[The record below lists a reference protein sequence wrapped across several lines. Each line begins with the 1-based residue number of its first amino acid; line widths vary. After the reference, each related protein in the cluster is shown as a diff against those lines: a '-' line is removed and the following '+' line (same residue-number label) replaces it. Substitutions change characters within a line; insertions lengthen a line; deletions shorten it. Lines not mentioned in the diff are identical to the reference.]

1 MRQFTIETP
10 DSGIKEKILHKI
22 NNKTKPPGSLG
33 ILEDIAL
40 QIGWIQQSTSPQL
53 NHPTILVFSGDHGIT
68 EEGVSPFPQEVTS
81 QMVLNFV
88 KEGAAINVFARQN
101 SIKVKVI
108 DAGVKGTFDP
118 PIQKQIINAKIA
130 KGTKNFFHGPAMTK
144 EQCQEAI
151 RRGAEIT
158 ENTIREGCN
167 IIGFGE
173 MGIGNTSSSAM
184 IMHLVTGQPLKVCAG
199 KGTGLDHEGINRK
212 KAILEKSLK
221 HYRNNRSPLDIL
233 SHFGGFELAMIVGG
247 ILQAAH
253 KKITLLIDGFN
264 VTAALLLAR
273 KIEPNV
279 QDYCIF
285 THQSNEKG
293 HQTMLKYIDAQPL
306 LQLNMRLGEGSGAAV
321 AYPIVKSS
329 VNFLNE
335 MASFDDAGVS
345 NRS

>member
-1 MRQFTIETP
+1 
-10 DSGIKEKILHKI
+10 
-22 NNKTKPPGSLG
+22 
-33 ILEDIAL
+33 
-40 QIGWIQQSTSPQL
+40 
-53 NHPTILVFSGDHGIT
+53 
-68 EEGVSPFPQEVTS
+68 
-81 QMVLNFV
+81 
-88 KEGAAINVFARQN
+88 
-101 SIKVKVI
+101 
-108 DAGVKGTFDP
+108 
-118 PIQKQIINAKIA
+118 
-130 KGTKNFFHGPAMTK
+130 
-144 EQCQEAI
+144 
-151 RRGAEIT
+151 
-158 ENTIREGCN
+158 
-167 IIGFGE
+167 
-173 MGIGNTSSSAM
+173 
-184 IMHLVTGQPLKVCAG
+184 
-199 KGTGLDHEGINRK
+199 
-212 KAILEKSLK
+212 
-221 HYRNNRSPLDIL
+221 
-233 SHFGGFELAMIVGG
+233 MIVGG